1 VVNLDKIVVEK
12 QSWLYGHVKEWKMV
26 EDLMEGVV
34 ERLV

>member
-1 VVNLDKIVVEK
+1 MIDVDKIVVEK
-12 QSWLYGHVKEWKMV
+12 QSWFNGHVKEWRMV